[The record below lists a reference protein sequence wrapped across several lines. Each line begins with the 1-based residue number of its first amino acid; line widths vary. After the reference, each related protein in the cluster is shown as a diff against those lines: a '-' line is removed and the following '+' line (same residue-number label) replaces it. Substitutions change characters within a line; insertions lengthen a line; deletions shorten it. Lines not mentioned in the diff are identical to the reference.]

1 MFLRISTDKS
11 TKNFS
16 DKINRVKD
24 LLKSADAVV
33 IGAGAGLSTSAGFDY
48 SGERFKKYFSDFG
61 EKYGITDMYSG
72 GFYPYQTLE
81 EYWAWWSRQIYCN
94 RYIDAPK
101 PLYQK
106 LLSLVKDKD
115 CFVITTNV
123 DHCFQKSGFDKQ
135 RLFYM
140 QGDYG
145 LFQCSEPCCQK
156 TYDNEELVLKMVQ
169 LQKNMKIPSELVPY
183 CPNCG
188 QPMTT
193 NLRCDDSF
201 VQDEG
206 WYKAKN
212 RYDDFI
218 RRHEGLKT
226 VFLELGVGNNTP
238 IWIKYPFQKMTAQ
251 NPNASYVCVNL
262 GCAYAPPEIKDQSVC
277 IDSDILTVID
287 KLL

>member
-33 IGAGAGLSTSAGFDY
+33 IGAGAGLSTSAGFEY
-48 SGERFKKYFSDFG
+48 SGERFEKYFSDFA

-94 RYIDAPK
+94 RYINAPK

-115 CFVITTNV
+115 YFVITTNV

-156 TYDNEELVLKMVQ
+156 TYDNKELVLKMVQ
-169 LQKNMKIPSELVPY
+169 SQKNMKIPSELVPY

-262 GCAYAPPEIKDQSVC
+262 GCAYAPPEIKGQSVC

>member
-48 SGERFKKYFSDFG
+48 SGERFEKYFSDFA

-123 DHCFQKSGFDKQ
+123 DHCFQKSGFNKQ

>member
-33 IGAGAGLSTSAGFDY
+33 IGAGAGLSTSAGFEY
-48 SGERFKKYFSDFG
+48 SGERFEKYFSDFA

-169 LQKNMKIPSELVPY
+169 SQKNMKIPSELVPY

-238 IWIKYPFQKMTAQ
+238 VWIKYPFQKMTAQ

-262 GCAYAPPEIKDQSVC
+262 GCVYAPPEIKGQSVC

>member
-33 IGAGAGLSTSAGFDY
+33 IGAGAGLSTSAGLEY
-48 SGERFKKYFSDFG
+48 SGERFEKYFSDFA

-156 TYDNEELVLKMVQ
+156 TYDNEKLVLKMVQ

-238 IWIKYPFQKMTAQ
+238 VWIKYPFQKMTAQ

-262 GCAYAPPEIKDQSVC
+262 DCVYAPPEIKGQSVC

>member
-33 IGAGAGLSTSAGFDY
+33 IGAGAGLSTSAGFEY
-48 SGERFKKYFSDFG
+48 SEERFEKYFSDFA

-156 TYDNEELVLKMVQ
+156 TYDNKELVLKMVQ

-238 IWIKYPFQKMTAQ
+238 VWIKYPFQKMTAQ

-262 GCAYAPPEIKDQSVC
+262 GCVYAPPEIKGQSVC

>member
-33 IGAGAGLSTSAGFDY
+33 IGAGAGLSTSAGFEY
-48 SGERFKKYFSDFG
+48 SGERFEKYFSDFA

-115 CFVITTNV
+115 YFVITTNV

-169 LQKNMKIPSELVPY
+169 SQKNMKIPSELVPY

-238 IWIKYPFQKMTAQ
+238 VWIKYPFQKMTAQ

-262 GCAYAPPEIKDQSVC
+262 GCVYAPPEIKGQSVC

>member
-48 SGERFKKYFSDFG
+48 SGERFEKYFSDFA

-115 CFVITTNV
+115 YFVITTNV

-169 LQKNMKIPSELVPY
+169 SQKNMKIPSELVPY

-238 IWIKYPFQKMTAQ
+238 VWIKYPFQKMTAQ

-262 GCAYAPPEIKDQSVC
+262 GCVYAPPEIKGQSVC

>member
-33 IGAGAGLSTSAGFDY
+33 IGAGAGLSTSAGFEY
-48 SGERFKKYFSDFG
+48 SGERFEKYFSDFA

-115 CFVITTNV
+115 YFVITTNV

-169 LQKNMKIPSELVPY
+169 SQKNMKIPSELVPY

-262 GCAYAPPEIKDQSVC
+262 GCVYAPPEIKGQSVC

>member
-33 IGAGAGLSTSAGFDY
+33 IGAGAGLSTSAGFEY
-48 SGERFKKYFSDFG
+48 SEERFEKYFSDFA

-156 TYDNEELVLKMVQ
+156 TYDNKELVLKMVQ

-188 QPMTT
+188 QLMTT

-238 IWIKYPFQKMTAQ
+238 VWIKYPFQKMTAQ

-262 GCAYAPPEIKDQSVC
+262 GCVYAPPEIKAQSVC

>member
-33 IGAGAGLSTSAGFDY
+33 IGAGAGLSTSAGFEY
-48 SGERFKKYFSDFG
+48 SGERFEKYFSDFA

-156 TYDNEELVLKMVQ
+156 TYDNEKLVLKMVQ

-238 IWIKYPFQKMTAQ
+238 VWIKYPFQKMTAQ

-262 GCAYAPPEIKDQSVC
+262 DCVYAPPEIKGQSVC